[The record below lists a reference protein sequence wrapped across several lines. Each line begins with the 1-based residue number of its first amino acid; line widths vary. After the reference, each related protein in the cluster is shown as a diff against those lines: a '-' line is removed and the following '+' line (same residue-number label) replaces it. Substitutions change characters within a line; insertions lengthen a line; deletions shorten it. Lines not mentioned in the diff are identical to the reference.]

1 MRPRSTIWSPHAELP
16 LLCSAAL
23 SRAGGSTREI
33 LAGLVGVVIYSMP
46 VLSPRGG
53 VVLQAA
59 RLGQQKLRRIVP
71 LLAAL
76 PVRTSHYSSN
86 HHSPAGLVLNNTPGQ
101 KKDVIE
107 IHVLAITAAL
117 SMRTRLKNT
126 TPPFREGHCMR
137 GAAGAINRRAY
148 PIFLL
153 PSTT

>member
-1 MRPRSTIWSPHAELP
+1 MRPRSTASRRVA
-16 LLCSAAL
+16 AAL
-23 SRAGGSTREI
+23 LGRAVASGREHSRDSGRACRCRN
-33 LAGLVGVVIYSMP
+33 LQYARVVT
-46 VLSPRGG
+46 LQG